1 MCGLNAIFA
10 YGAGAPNVEPGELIA
25 VRDAMTERGPDA
37 EGSWISADGRVGLG
51 HRRLSIIDLSQAAN
65 QPMALA
71 GGRVRVAYNGE
82 IYNFR
87 ALRRRLQAEGRV
99 FETESDTEVLLHLYD
114 RDGPEMVRHLRGM
127 FAFALWDEER
137 RGMLLGRDPFGIKPL
152 YYTDDGKTLRAASQV
167 KALLAGGGVGGA
179 PDPAGH
185 VGFFLFGYVP
195 EPHTLYADIR
205 AVAAGSTLW
214 IDAAGGRRIERYFE
228 PARQLAA
235 TPAMPSAA
243 PPPLDLGKALR
254 ESVEHHLVADVPVGV
269 FLSAG
274 LDSAAITGLAS
285 EFRNGDLDTMTLGFA
300 EFQGTSRDETPLAEA
315 VAATYG
321 TRHRTRWVTGGD
333 FRDDAPALMA
343 AMDQPSIDGVN
354 TYFVAKEAAAMG
366 LKVALSGL
374 GGDELFGGYD
384 TFRQVP
390 ALVGRLGWVPGG
402 AALGRGLRVVAA
414 PLLGHLARYIS
425 PKAAGILEY
434 ATTYGDAY
442 LLRRGLFM
450 PWELG
455 SVLDADLLRAGW
467 RELAP
472 RLALETTSSG
482 IARPRAKVAALEMTW
497 YMANQLLR
505 DADWAGMA
513 HSLEIRVPL
522 VDAELFAQVAP
533 HVGGPGAPTKQAMAA
548 APDEPLPRAVLER
561 PKSGFFVPVRE
572 WLEGAEAGG
581 GKSGGERG
589 LRGWARRV
597 YAAAWGAAA

>member
-10 YGAGAPNVEPGELIA
+10 YGAGAPSVERRELIA
-25 VRDAMTERGPDA
+25 VRDAMTPRGPDA
-37 EGSWISADGRVGLG
+37 EGSWISADGGVGLG
-51 HRRLSIIDLSQAAN
+51 HRRLSIIDLSEAAN

-71 GGRVRVAYNGE
+71 GGRVRITYNGE

-114 RDGPEMVRHLRGM
+114 RDGPDMVRHLRGM
-127 FAFALWDEER
+127 FAFALWDEAR

-152 YYTDDGKTLRAASQV
+152 YYTDDGVTLRAASQV
-167 KALLAGGGVGGA
+167 KALRAGGGVGGA

-195 EPHTLYADIR
+195 EPHTLYADIG
-205 AVAAGSTLW
+205 ALPAGSTLW
-214 IDAAGGRRIERYFE
+214 IDAAGGHRIERYFD
-228 PARQLAA
+228 PARQLAEP
-235 TPAMPSAA
+235 PAAASAEA
-243 PPPLDLGKALR
+243 PPLDLGKALR

-274 LDSAAITGLAS
+274 LDSATITGLAS
-285 EFRNGDLDTMTLGFA
+285 ESRNGDLETMTLGFE
-300 EFQGTSRDETPLAEA
+300 EFRGTPRDEAPLAEA

-321 TRHRTRWVTGGD
+321 TRHHTRWVTGTDFHGD
-333 FRDDAPALMA
+333 LETLLE

-390 ALVGRLGWVPGG
+390 ALVGRLGWLPGG

-414 PLLGHLARYIS
+414 PLLGHLARHIS

-434 ATTYGDAY
+434 GTTYGDAY

-472 RLALETTSSG
+472 RLALATCAAG
-482 IARPRAKVAALEMTW
+482 IARPRAKVAALEMAW
-497 YMANQLLR
+497 YMGNQLLR

-533 HVGGPGAPTKQAMAA
+533 HVGGPGAPTKLAMAA
-548 APDEPLPRAVLER
+548 APAKPLPGAVLGR

-572 WLEGAEAGG
+572 WLEGGEAATA
-581 GKSGGERG
+581 ERG

-597 YAAAWGAAA
+597 YTAAWDGAA